1 MHFLPD
7 NCNEFSIFTLY
18 FCIIIICNIFLYSF
32 FFLSHWTKVQICPMV
47 KENPEAAASGFSL
60 RE

>member
-32 FFLSHWTKVQICPMV
+32 FFLSHWTKVQI
-47 KENPEAAASGFSL
+47 
-60 RE
+60 